1 MQVEITLEAPPHA
14 SYSARD
20 LGFLLGKHPDR
31 LFERDLSV
39 GKAVV
44 FYTAATPSRTS
55 AVLYLEVDPISL
67 VRGQH
72 RNARGLIANYVNQR
86 PYVAN
91 SLLSVAIGRA
101 FNQAMAGKSK
111 DRQPLADQMLPL
123 EARVT
128 PVSVTGRI
136 GLAQVL
142 FGPLGYET
150 TVTPLAEDSPSR
162 IFEVRIAGT
171 VRLRDLLRH
180 LYVLIPVL
188 DNQKH
193 YWVGEDEVSKLLAKG
208 AGWLAEHPAKKL
220 IAARALRYERGLTDS
235 VLARLAGADT
245 GEVGE
250 AEQNSQKAEETL
262 ERPIRLHDLR
272 LETVVSVLQTHNAS
286 TILDLG
292 CGGGKLI
299 RRLVDQSWARRIVGV
314 DASVAMVEK
323 SKKRLGR
330 WRSGSASSERVSVM
344 LGSLTYADR
353 RWAGFE
359 AATLVE
365 VIEHLDPPRLPALEV
380 SLFGRA
386 RPGIVVVTTPNR
398 EYNAIFEGLK
408 PGALRHPDHR
418 FEWTRPEFREWAQAA
433 AAKWGYSVELQGI
446 GPERDQVGSPS
457 QMAVFQWGASGG
469 PKA

>member
-39 GKAVV
+39 GKALV
-44 FYTAATPSRTS
+44 FYTAATASRTS
-55 AVLYLEVDPISL
+55 AVLYLEVDPIAL
-67 VRGQH
+67 VRGRH
-72 RNARGLIANYVNQR
+72 RNARGLISNYVNQR

-101 FNQAMAGKSK
+101 YNQAMAGKSK
-111 DRQPLADQMLPL
+111 DRQPLADQLLPL

-136 GLAQVL
+136 GLAHVL
-142 FGPLGYET
+142 FAPLGYET
-150 TVTPLAEDSPSR
+150 TVTPLADSPSGV
-162 IFEVRIAGT
+162 FEVRIAGM

-193 YWVGEDEVSKLLAKG
+193 YWVGEDEVNKLLAKG

-220 IAARALRYERGLTDS
+220 IASRALRYERGLTDS
-235 VLARLAGADT
+235 VLARLAET
-245 GEVGE
+245 GLGQVAEV
-250 AEQNSQKAEETL
+250 EQNIQEAQEAL
-262 ERPIRLHDLR
+262 ERPVRLHDLR
-272 LETVVSVLQTHNAS
+272 LETVVSTLRAHNAS

-292 CGGGKLI
+292 CGDGKLI

-314 DASVAMVEK
+314 DASVAMVK
-323 SKKRLGR
+323 RSKKRLGR

-365 VIEHLDPPRLPALEV
+365 VIEHLDPPRLPALER

-398 EYNAIFEGLK
+398 EYNAKLEGLK
-408 PGALRHPDHR
+408 PDALRHPDHR
-418 FEWTRPEFREWAQAA
+418 FEWTRPEFRDWAQAVA
-433 AAKWGYSVELQGI
+433 ANWGYSVELQGI
-446 GPERDQVGSPS
+446 GPEREHVGSPS
-457 QMAVFQWGASGG
+457 QMAVFQRRNTGR